1 MHDAPFLP
9 DNTDFSALCLKR
21 FRISGHR
28 NPLFA
33 SRHSVDLPHE
43 TAMCKYSVNLLYA
56 WLWMAVQIHDV
67 LAEST
72 HLFLSQ
78 NVSVWLKL
86 HIISIL
92 ESLNRPLITYFDQTR
107 SSTDNRGSRSV
118 LPRRPPFT
126 SSMASRFLCRACA
139 APPAAAAESSLLLSH
154 LPTTTTIAPEK
165 VTAGCASTIPL
176 TNAENP
182 GRNTMPPTI
191 TRRSET
197 MDTNFGCLAIR

>member
-1 MHDAPFLP
+1 VRDAPLLP
-9 DNTDFSALCLKR
+9 DNTDFSALCLKN

-28 NPLFA
+28 NPRFA
-33 SRHSVDLPHE
+33 SRHSVDLAHE
-43 TAMCKYSVNLLYA
+43 TAMCKYPVNLLYA
-56 WLWMAVQIHDV
+56 WMWMAVQIHDV

-78 NVSVWLKL
+78 NVSIWLKL

-92 ESLNRPLITYFDQTR
+92 ESLNRSLITYFNQTR

-118 LPRRPPFT
+118 LSRRPPFT
-126 SSMASRFLCRACA
+126 SSMASWFLGRACA
-139 APPAAAAESSLLLSH
+139 AAPAAMESNLLLSH
-154 LPTTTTIAPEK
+154 LPTTTAIAPEK

-182 GRNTMPPTI
+182 GRNMMLPTI